1 MSSNLDRIATV
12 NIALDTPI
20 SNDTSFDNILLI
32 GNAPIDCKEG
42 VEVSAVGVY
51 NSLSGVTELGYVST
65 GEKPDPIGVAARVA
79 FSQSPRPK
87 RIYIAVQQLS
97 ENAKAAGKV
106 ISDTNNFISHIGKKD
121 DLKGCLIEF
130 NAKVRKL
137 SFAITGELKDVKN
150 TGVFDML
157 SELTESGYTADI
169 GGVPITDT
177 KSLMSTDVYKKIS
190 EKNDDAVEF
199 AVKVSNDKGISVK
212 YAVSVEYADTL
223 SNDTADTPLDV
234 PETELESPTVT
245 LERALATS
253 GWYCICPV
261 GLKNSEV
268 AEVIQWTETQNRICG
283 YIETNPENP
292 IVDTGLYLRS
302 FAVYPGVSENQ
313 RVEDVPDENKYGA
326 AVAMAV
332 KAMNYHAGEETWA
345 LKQVSSIT
353 PSALSST
360 FINKL
365 TSENITYIISVASK
379 NVSMGGK
386 TNGGEWIDVIRFR
399 DWLQNDMQVRV
410 VNLLLTNPKIPYT
423 DAGIGLVE
431 NQMLAS
437 LKDGQKYGGIAPTEY
452 DSDGNA
458 NQGYITS
465 VPLASELTSTQ
476 KASRVL
482 EDCKFSARL
491 AGAIHLVEISGSLTY
506 EGL

>member
-1 MSSNLDRIATV
+1 MSNLAKIAVV

-20 SNDTSFDNILLI
+20 SNDASFDNILLI
-32 GNAPIDCKEG
+32 GNAPVNRKEV
-42 VEVSAVGVY
+42 VEIPAVGVY
-51 NSLSGVTELGYVST
+51 NSLSEVTELGYVST
-65 GEKPDPIGVAARVA
+65 GESTDPVGVAARVA
-79 FSQSPRPK
+79 FSQTPRPE
-87 RIYIAVQQLS
+87 RVYIAVQQLS

-106 ISDTNNFISHIGKKD
+106 ISDTNNLISYIGTKD
-121 DLKGCLIEF
+121 DLKGCEI
-130 NAKVRKL
+130 
-137 SFAITGELKDVKN
+137 SFDTKSRMLRFVLTGELKEVKN

-157 SELTESGYTADI
+157 SELTKAGYTVDI
-169 GGVPITDT
+169 DGVTVKDT
-177 KSLMSTDVYKKIS
+177 KSLMSTAAYKKIT
-190 EKNDDAVEF
+190 EIADEPVEF
-199 AVKVSNDKGISVK
+199 AARVSNANGISVK
-212 YAVSVEYADTL
+212 YAVSVTKEGVSTEAVEE
-223 SNDTADTPLDV
+223 PLDS

-261 GLKNSEV
+261 GMENSEV
-268 AEVIQWTETQNRICG
+268 AEVIEWTETQNRICG
-283 YIETNPENP
+283 YIEIDPESP
-292 IVDTGLYLRS
+292 VVDTGLYLRS
-302 FAVYPGVSENQ
+302 FAVYPGVSEKQ
-313 RVEDVPDENKYGA
+313 KTEDIPEENKYGA
-326 AVAMAV
+326 AAAMAV
-332 KAMNYHAGEETWA
+332 RAMNYHAGEETWA
-345 LKQVSSIT
+345 LKQVSSVT
-353 PSALSST
+353 PASVSST
-360 FINKL
+360 FLNKL
-365 TSENITYIISVASK
+365 SEANVSCIIAVASK
-379 NVSMGGK
+379 NVSYGGK

-482 EDCKFSARL
+482 TDCKFSARL